1 MRFRYFNIALPAL
14 LALAA
19 CSDDD
24 GLTSGNG
31 QGEVRITTHISGA
44 QTRAPQLGIDG
55 SGNFEK
61 GDALNLVVYGKEATP
76 YTPDYLVETTTLY
89 WEDIKN
95 ATGLNGFYTFAGWYS
110 EDKTLKLQDNN
121 SFSFN
126 VAEAATDEQK
136 DLLLATPTEVNEGDP
151 VNMIFRHAM
160 HKLVVNLSYGEG
172 FDNVDKS
179 AITVKPVGM
188 NAAATI
194 DVKAGTV
201 TVGEVSELDGEY
213 ATQSLTNNSCSFI
226 LAPQKLEADADWLEI
241 KLAENQTVI
250 FKVPEQI
257 VDGNTGTA
265 VSLTQLNSGE
275 TLTLNLTIKR
285 TNINDIAIELTGCTI
300 SGWELGANYEENVPI
315 PDNRV
320 KVYVN
325 LAELT
330 EEYVINDDECY
341 VFSGSGSYGIK
352 VTGGIPDI
360 NLENAQI
367 SVSSGHAIDIQG
379 GNPTIHVRGK
389 DNQVTVSK
397 GEGAGIYVAENHT
410 VTITG
415 NSQEDAISVTGS
427 EGGAGIGGQWNTP
440 GALRC
445 SCGNI
450 NISNVTITAKG
461 SMSGF
466 GDCASGIGAAGGGT
480 VGSIS
485 ISNAIVYAEGGGT
498 AKNGYYDLYGAAA
511 IGGGYEG
518 GQTEF
523 DITISNS
530 TIHATKSCSYATYI
544 GRQGEIIDPANYDII
559 SSARITDSTIYKYA
573 YGPSGGDSPSSDG
586 SVVYDAN
593 GNRTDQ

>member
-95 ATGLNGFYTFAGWYS
+95 ATGLNEFYTFAGWYS

-136 DLLLATPTEVNEGDP
+136 DLLLATPTEVNEDNP

-201 TVGEVSELDGEY
+201 TVGEAS
-213 ATQSLTNNSCSFI
+213 ATKGDYDAKTLSNNSCSFI
-226 LAPQKLEADADWLEI
+226 LAPQKLQAGAEWLQIQVTEG
-241 KLAENQTVI
+241 QTI
-250 FKVPEQI
+250 SFHVPEQI

-300 SGWELGANYEENVPI
+300 SGWKPGANYEENVAFPEGGLFI
-315 PDNRV
+315 
-320 KVYVN
+320 N
-325 LAELT
+325 LATLT
-330 EEYVINDDECY
+330 EEYVINDDETY
-341 VFSGSGSYGIK
+341 NFFGTGSYGIK
-352 VTGGIPDI
+352 VTAGNPEIY
-360 NLENAQI
+360 LENAQI
-367 SVSSGHAIDIQG
+367 SVSSGHAIDIQR

-389 DNQVTVSK
+389 DNKVSTDD
-397 GEGAGIYVAENHT
+397 GAGIYVAENYT

-415 NSQEDAISVTGS
+415 NSHEDAITVTGGG
-427 EGGAGIGGQWNTP
+427 GGAGIGAYFDFTKSITN
-440 GALRC
+440 

-450 NISNVTITAKG
+450 HISNVTITAKAI
-461 SMSGF
+461 SASAI
-466 GDCASGIGAAGGGT
+466 GDCGSGIGSAGSAT
-480 VGSIS
+480 VGSII
-485 ISNAIVYAEGGGT
+485 ISNAIVYAEGFAQGR
-498 AKNGYYDLYGAAA
+498 GYYAAAA
-511 IGGGYEG
+511 IGGGWDG
-518 GQTEF
+518 HTGNGQTEF

-530 TIHATKSCSYATYI
+530 TIHATQRCAYASYI
-544 GRQGEIIDPANYDII
+544 GAAGQYYGPVNYDII
-559 SSARITDSTIYKYA
+559 STARITDSTIYKYT
-573 YGPSGGDSPSSDG
+573 DDPSSSVG
-586 SVVYDAN
+586 SVYYNAN